1 MLEKSP
7 ISISPSQAELTN
19 RERLQDLFKT
29 SSLRDERIDHLG
41 LYMTRQ
47 QLMRILFFQELYT
60 KIVNVHGVIMEFGC
74 RWGTNLAVMT
84 ALRGI
89 LEPYNHNRKLIGFD
103 TFEGLTEIGGSDK
116 PSEFICEG
124 AYRTSK
130 GYEQELRQ
138 ILISLEQECPI
149 SHIAKHEIIGGD
161 VRETLPKYLD
171 RNPQTVIAMAYFD
184 MDIYEPTKAALEAI
198 MPYVTKGTILGF
210 DEMNWDVCPGP
221 TRALDEVIG
230 LRKCRIMRSPL
241 QPIPGYVVIE

>member
-1 MLEKSP
+1 MTAKSP

-19 RERLQDLFKT
+19 REHLQNLFKA
-29 SSLRDERIDHLG
+29 SSLGDERIDHLG

-47 QLMRILFFQELYT
+47 QLMRVMFFQELYS
-60 KIVNVHGVIMEFGC
+60 KIVNVHGVVMEFGC
-74 RWGTNLAVMT
+74 RWGTNLAIMT

-89 LEPYNHNRKLIGFD
+89 YEPFNHNRKLVGFD

-116 PSEFICEG
+116 ASEFIREG
-124 AYRTSK
+124 AYSTSQN
-130 GYEQELRQ
+130 YADELRK
-138 ILISLEQECPI
+138 ILKTLEQECPI
-149 SHIAKHEIIGGD
+149 PHITKHEIVQGD
-161 VRETLPKYLD
+161 VRQTVPAYLE

-184 MDIYEPTKAALEAI
+184 MDIYEPTKVALEAI

-230 LRKCRIMRSPL
+230 LKNCRVMRSPL
-241 QPIPGYVVIE
+241 QPIPGYVIVE

>member
-19 RERLQDLFKT
+19 RERLQDLFKA
-29 SSLRDERIDHLG
+29 SSLGDERIDHLG

-47 QLMRILFFQELYT
+47 QLMRILFFQELYA

-103 TFEGLTEIGGSDK
+103 TFEGLTEIGESDK
-116 PSEFICEG
+116 PSEFIREG
-124 AYRTSK
+124 AYRTSM

-138 ILISLEQECPI
+138 ILTSLEQECPI
-149 SHIAKHEIIGGD
+149 PHITKHEIVGGD
-161 VRETLPKYLD
+161 VRETLPKYLAK
-171 RNPQTVIAMAYFD
+171 NPQTVIAMAYFD
-184 MDIYEPTKAALEAI
+184 MDIYEPTKASLEAI

-230 LRKCRIMRSPL
+230 LRNCRIMRSPL

>member
-19 RERLQDLFKT
+19 RERLQDLFKA
-29 SSLRDERIDHLG
+29 SSLGDERIDHLG

-47 QLMRILFFQELYT
+47 QLMRILFFQELYA

-103 TFEGLTEIGGSDK
+103 TFEGLTEIGESDN
-116 PSEFICEG
+116 PSEFIHEG

-138 ILISLEQECPI
+138 ILTALEQECPI
-149 SHIAKHEIIGGD
+149 PHIAKHEIIGGD
-161 VRETLPKYLD
+161 VRKTLPKYLTE
-171 RNPQTVIAMAYFD
+171 NPQTVIAMAYFD
-184 MDIYEPTKAALEAI
+184 MDIYEPTKTALEAI
-198 MPYVTKGTILGF
+198 MPFVTKGTILGF
-210 DEMNWDVCPGP
+210 DEMNWNVCPGP

-230 LRKCRIMRSPL
+230 LRNCRIMRSPL